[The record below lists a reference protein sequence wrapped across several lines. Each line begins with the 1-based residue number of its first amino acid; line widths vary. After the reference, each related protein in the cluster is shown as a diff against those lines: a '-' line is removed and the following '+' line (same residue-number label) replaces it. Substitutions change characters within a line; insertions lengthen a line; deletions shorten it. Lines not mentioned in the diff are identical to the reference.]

1 MRKSSALDASCTNG
15 FESMLRICLGVSRV
29 LLQAVQIRGC
39 FGIQKD
45 SMIAVLLS
53 CGSMRGTSYEA
64 ESRSKDFIESD

>member
-1 MRKSSALDASCTNG
+1 M
-15 FESMLRICLGVSRV
+15 